1 MPPASTA
8 EIIAHI
14 TNFALIVAA
23 WRFPRVRT
31 YAFALLASD
40 LLRLAFGFFPLHRDG
55 SAHDLFLYAV
65 DGLLVLA
72 PAPVLVWALRL
83 STLPA
88 VGLSVVALGVA
99 LSEVDAGL
107 YDRAAAVYLSALTS
121 AHIYATLGP
130 LLSRKVRR
138 NLDREAAVLLG
149 LAVTGTTG
157 AVVASAWERW
167 DLVNAGNVVAHSVL
181 GIFAFVASRVENRR

>member
-31 YAFALLASD
+31 YAAALLASD
-40 LLRLAFGFFPLHRDG
+40 LLRLAFGFVPLRHDG

-121 AHIYATLGP
+121 THIYATLGP

-138 NLDREAAVLLG
+138 NFDREAAVLLG

-167 DLVNAGNVVAHSVL
+167 DLVNAGNIVAHAVL
-181 GIFAFVASRVENRR
+181 AGFAFVASRVENRR

>member
-14 TNFALIVAA
+14 TNLALIVAA
-23 WRFPRVRT
+23 WRFPRVRA
-31 YAFALLASD
+31 YAFALFASD
-40 LLRLAFGFFPLHRDG
+40 LLRLAFGFVPLRHDG
-55 SAHDLFLYAV
+55 SVHDLCLYAI
-65 DGLLVLA
+65 DGVLVLV
-72 PAPVLVWALRL
+72 PTPVLVWGLRL
-83 STLPA
+83 RTLPV

-99 LSEVDAGL
+99 LSEVDAGI

-121 AHIYATLGP
+121 THIYATLGP

-138 NLDREAAVLLG
+138 NFDREAAVLLG

-157 AVVASAWERW
+157 AIVASAWERW
-167 DLVNAGNVVAHSVL
+167 DLVNAGNIVAHSVL